1 MSGVVYRCLGHW
13 PVTHLDCW
21 GIYEF
26 SLNHTWLESALLKH
40 GGHSLFFPSFLW
52 LIFGFFHDDQ
62 QLPFIASG

>member
-1 MSGVVYRCLGHW
+1 
-13 PVTHLDCW
+13 VTHLDCW